1 MQDLKLAVLID
12 ADNISPKYVKVILD
26 EAASFGVAACKRIYG
41 DWSDARLKS
50 WKDVLLNNSI
60 IPIQQY
66 SYTTGKNATDS
77 AMIIDAMDLLYAGN
91 VDGFCIVSS
100 DSDFTRLAARLR
112 EAGKLV
118 IGMGESKALGPF
130 VKACD
135 QFKYLDLIL
144 EHGGSEDASAD
155 STAAAEAGA
164 RAAAGDDTAINRDS
178 ICRLVC
184 DMIDEMDDGTGWV
197 RTSRVGD
204 QLIKRYPDFDV
215 RNFGSKSLN
224 KFLASFPVLEVEE
237 RTLPNGNPIQFVRVH
252 PQPKKAAP
260 KKQPN
265 QPKVTIIYEDEN
277 IAVLYK
283 PTHLL
288 CHSDRTGDANLVD
301 AFCAQLQAS
310 GEYDPK
316 AENRFAPAI
325 CNRLDRG
332 TEGLVIAAKKY
343 TALRDMNEIIRDDWM
358 KKEYLTITI
367 GAPPAGRHVAWLQ
380 HSEKGN
386 KVRIHA
392 HESEGY
398 KKIITDVTV
407 IRCIGPFAL
416 CRIGLITGRTHQ
428 IRAHLAYLGHPVLGD
443 IKYGNRNMNEKTGFK
458 TQALCAQRL
467 TFGNIPEGN
476 TLHYL
481 SGRVIKLA
489 DPEIVKQFDALERKP
504 GQE

>member
-1 MQDLKLAVLID
+1 MQDLKLAILID

-41 DWSDARLKS
+41 DWSDVRLKS
-50 WKDVLLNNSI
+50 WKDALLNNSI

-77 AMIIDAMDLLYAGN
+77 AMIIDAMDLLYSGN
-91 VDGFCIVSS
+91 LDGFCIVSS

-144 EHGGSEDASAD
+144 DHGEAD
-155 STAAAEAGA
+155 SAPAVPAAEAGA

-260 KKQPN
+260 KKQN
-265 QPKVTIIYEDEN
+265 QPRK
-277 IAVLYK
+277 A
-283 PTHLL
+283 
-288 CHSDRTGDANLVD
+288 A
-301 AFCAQLQAS
+301 
-310 GEYDPK
+310 PK
-316 AENRFAPAI
+316 RRVPRN
-325 CNRLDRG
+325 
-332 TEGLVIAAKKY
+332 KK
-343 TALRDMNEIIRDDWM
+343 
-358 KKEYLTITI
+358 
-367 GAPPAGRHVAWLQ
+367 
-380 HSEKGN
+380 S
-386 KVRIHA
+386 
-392 HESEGY
+392 S
-398 KKIITDVTV
+398 
-407 IRCIGPFAL
+407 
-416 CRIGLITGRTHQ
+416 
-428 IRAHLAYLGHPVLGD
+428 
-443 IKYGNRNMNEKTGFK
+443 
-458 TQALCAQRL
+458 
-467 TFGNIPEGN
+467 
-476 TLHYL
+476 
-481 SGRVIKLA
+481 
-489 DPEIVKQFDALERKP
+489 
-504 GQE
+504 